1 MVKLP
6 EIKGGL
12 TSNGNLK
19 TQVHQNLK
27 EQYAAK
33 VAKAL
38 GLKST
43 PNGDFAIEIAT
54 ADGAVVYARVDYA
67 ITTTNPF
74 VDKNKTKS
82 KDQDIGADIS
92 VPKIWDDHLLL

>member
-1 MVKLP
+1 MTKLP

-74 VDKNKTKS
+74 VDKTKNKTKEED
-82 KDQDIGADIS
+82 KGTDIK
-92 VPKIWDDHLLL
+92 VPKI

>member
-1 MVKLP
+1 MAKLP
-6 EIKGGL
+6 NIKGGL

-33 VAKAL
+33 VVKSL
-38 GLKST
+38 GLKPT

-54 ADGAVVYARVDYA
+54 ADGAIVYARVDYA

-74 VDKNKTKS
+74 VDKTKS
-82 KDQDIGADIS
+82 KTKDTETGADIS
-92 VPKIWDDHLLL
+92 VPKI

>member
-1 MVKLP
+1 MTKLP

-33 VAKAL
+33 IAKSL
-38 GLKST
+38 GLKPT

-54 ADGAVVYARVDYA
+54 ADGATVYARVDYA

-74 VDKNKTKS
+74 VDKSKTKS
-82 KDQDIGADIS
+82 KDEDKGDDIT
-92 VPKIWDDHLLL
+92 VPKI

>member
-1 MVKLP
+1 M
-6 EIKGGL
+6 
-12 TSNGNLK
+12 
-19 TQVHQNLK
+19 HQNLK

-38 GLKST
+38 GLKTT

-54 ADGAVVYARVDYA
+54 ADGATVYARVDYA

-74 VDKNKTKS
+74 VDKGKSKTK
-82 KDQDIGADIS
+82 DADTGADIS
-92 VPKIWDDHLLL
+92 VTKI

>member
-1 MVKLP
+1 MTKLP

-33 VAKAL
+33 IAKSL
-38 GLKST
+38 GLKTT

-54 ADGAVVYARVDYA
+54 ADGATVYARVDYA

-74 VDKNKTKS
+74 VNKSKTKS
-82 KDQDIGADIS
+82 KDEDKGDDIS
-92 VPKIWDDHLLL
+92 VPKI

>member
-1 MVKLP
+1 MAKLP

-38 GLKST
+38 GLKVT
-43 PNGDFAIEIAT
+43 PNGDLAVEIAT
-54 ADGAVVYARVDYA
+54 ADGAIVYARIDYA

-74 VDKNKTKS
+74 IDKRKS
-82 KDQDIGADIS
+82 KIKEDDTGVDIS
-92 VPKIWDDHLLL
+92 VPKI

>member
-74 VDKNKTKS
+74 VDKNKSKS

-92 VPKIWDDHLLL
+92 VPKI

>member
-1 MVKLP
+1 MAKLP

-33 VAKAL
+33 IAKAL

-54 ADGAVVYARVDYA
+54 ADGATVYARIDYA

-74 VDKNKTKS
+74 VEKGKNKS
-82 KDQDIGADIS
+82 KEEKTGDDIT
-92 VPKIWDDHLLL
+92 VPKI

>member
-1 MVKLP
+1 MTKLP

-27 EQYAAK
+27 EQYATK
-33 VAKAL
+33 VAKSL
-38 GLKST
+38 GLKPT

-54 ADGAVVYARVDYA
+54 ADGAIVYARVDYA

-74 VDKNKTKS
+74 LEKGKTKNKDEKTG
-82 KDQDIGADIS
+82 DDIT
-92 VPKIWDDHLLL
+92 VPKI

>member
-1 MVKLP
+1 MTKLP

-74 VDKNKTKS
+74 IDKSKTKT
-82 KDQDIGADIS
+82 KDQEIGADIS
-92 VPKIWDDHLLL
+92 VPKI

>member
-1 MVKLP
+1 MTKLP

-33 VAKAL
+33 IAKAL
-38 GLKST
+38 GLKIT

-54 ADGAVVYARVDYA
+54 ADGAMIYARVDYA

-74 VDKNKTKS
+74 VDKTKS
-82 KDQDIGADIS
+82 KKKEEELGENIS
-92 VPKIWDDHLLL
+92 VPKI

>member
-1 MVKLP
+1 MAKLP

-33 VAKAL
+33 VSKAL
-38 GLKST
+38 GLRLT

-54 ADGAVVYARVDYA
+54 ADGATVYARVDYA

-74 VDKNKTKS
+74 VDKKKS
-82 KDQDIGADIS
+82 KEKDIEIGADIR
-92 VPKIWDDHLLL
+92 VPKI

>member
-1 MVKLP
+1 MTKLP

-43 PNGDFAIEIAT
+43 PNGDLAIEIAT
-54 ADGAVVYARVDYA
+54 ADGAVVYARVDFA

-74 VDKNKTKS
+74 IDKSKSKNK
-82 KDQDIGADIS
+82 DQEIGADIS
-92 VPKIWDDHLLL
+92 VPKI

>member
-1 MVKLP
+1 MAKLP

-33 VAKAL
+33 IVKAL
-38 GLKST
+38 GVVPT
-43 PNGDFAIEIAT
+43 PNGDFAVEIAT
-54 ADGAVVYARVDYA
+54 SDGAAVYARIDYA

-74 VDKNKTKS
+74 LEKGKKKETTT
-82 KDQDIGADIS
+82 QDDIKI
-92 VPKIWDDHLLL
+92 PKI

>member
-1 MVKLP
+1 MAKLP

-74 VDKNKTKS
+74 VDKNKSKN
-82 KDQDIGADIS
+82 KDQEIGADIS
-92 VPKIWDDHLLL
+92 VPKI

>member
-1 MVKLP
+1 MIKLP

-33 VAKAL
+33 IAQTL
-38 GLKST
+38 GLKIT

-54 ADGAVVYARVDYA
+54 ADGALVYARVDYA

-74 VDKNKTKS
+74 VNKNKN
-82 KDQDIGADIS
+82 KDQDIGVDIS
-92 VPKIWDDHLLL
+92 VPKI

>member
-1 MVKLP
+1 M
-6 EIKGGL
+6 
-12 TSNGNLK
+12 
-19 TQVHQNLK
+19 HQNLK

-33 VAKAL
+33 IAKSL
-38 GLKST
+38 GLKTT

-74 VDKNKTKS
+74 VDKGKTKT
-82 KDQDIGADIS
+82 KDVDTGADIT
-92 VPKIWDDHLLL
+92 VPKI